1 MFRQIH
7 CAETEVLINVQIK
20 IIYAEVV
27 CKPFSTSTEENSVDL
42 HHLDRVEE
50 SLC

>member
-1 MFRQIH
+1 MFRQIP

-20 IIYAEVV
+20 IFYAEDV
-27 CKPFSTSTEENSVDL
+27 CKPFSTSTAENLVDL
-42 HHLDRVEE
+42 RHLDRVEE